1 MVCEIGN
8 LIISISEGAL
18 EMLKSQLPQNGSVIE
33 NGGILLGQ
41 VFSSYIHITDVS
53 VPGRGDK
60 RKPFGFIRSI
70 RNANK
75 RIRREFKK
83 SKGKTIYLGEWH
95 CHPEDN
101 PKPSSQDIEMIREQ
115 FSKNELNE
123 QFVLLFIIGWSN
135 LFVGMFDG
143 EHFFQTSLEAKE

>member
-1 MVCEIGN
+1 MVCEIRN
-8 LIISISEGAL
+8 LNISISENAL
-18 EMLKSQLPQNGSVIE
+18 EMLKSQLPRNGSIIE
-33 NGGILLGQ
+33 NGGILLGK
-41 VFSSYIHITDVS
+41 VFGSYIHVTDIS
-53 VPGRGDK
+53 TPGRGDK

-70 RNANK
+70 KNANK
-75 RIRREFKK
+75 RIRKEFKK
-83 SKGKTIYLGEWH
+83 SKGKIIYLGEWH

-115 FSKNELNE
+115 FFKNELNE

-143 EHFFQTSLEAKE
+143 GHFFQTSLEV